1 MSIKRAIQALYPA
14 LHYEMQP
21 DGQFLERNHRT
32 TAAPNTARAAQLIA
46 DGVYGVTG
54 AGDLHWVV
62 EEDDKHQLG
71 SRSGM
76 SVALVGSVTGGS
88 AISWVRFSIRHWFT
102 VSFNAGAPSVG
113 ISARSADSGSAPG
126 VTITLP
132 AGALDTIAAW
142 VIVFD
147 FAGDRV
153 GAFRNG
159 VQQGAW
165 EPVSFS
171 ASENEPATT
180 TPSSYGQRIGSH
192 SWNSDPASGRFS
204 GVLGDIALFNRVL
217 TEAEIA
223 TLNADPFIAP
233 ESSEYAVNP
242 EPPVWNPSETAGGIT
257 LTAADKDA
265 TVSGASS
272 TWYTLFA
279 DPSTAGDKWYAE
291 IEVIG
296 GGHIGGSDSTVTV
309 GVISEPNG
317 NQFNGSNYLGNDS
330 QGWSYGA
337 TGAIRTNGSD
347 DATGPQYDLGQRV
360 MIAVDEAAGRLWF
373 GVDGSWVL
381 SGDPAAGTG
390 AQYDNLPADV
400 LLAASLRQRSSEYG
414 AVRIHTSS
422 ASQAY
427 DPPAGF
433 TPYGDV
439 PVTHHV
445 PGATYIDGAAAARRL
460 VVSDYSDG
468 TRRGVGV
475 SASEDGA
482 FDIALSAGDP
492 VMVLAFEDYGSRH
505 ATETAYSVGEKAFP
519 VDPNG
524 HWYQATAGG
533 TSAAVAPVWP
543 TDGGTVTDGTVTW
556 QDMGTMRQPEARGPF
571 IPVEIEVE
579 A

>member
-1 MSIKRAIQALYPA
+1 MSIKRAIRALYPA

-21 DGQFLERNHRT
+21 DGEYLERVCGAGT
-32 TAAPNTARAAQLIA
+32 TANTSRAAELIA

-54 AGDLHWVV
+54 AGDLHWTV

-71 SRSGM
+71 FRTGM
-76 SVALVGSVTGGS
+76 TVTLVGAVTGGS
-88 AISWVRFSIRHWFT
+88 AISWVRFSTRHWFT

-113 ISARSADSGSAPG
+113 IQARSTDSESTQAA
-126 VTITLP
+126 TITLP
-132 AGALDTIAAW
+132 AGALDTVAAW

-223 TLNADPFIAP
+223 TLNADPFVAP

-257 LTAADKDA
+257 LTAANQDA

-272 TWYTLFA
+272 VWYTLFA
-279 DPSTAGDKWYAE
+279 DPSTSGDKWYAE

-360 MIAVDEAAGRLWF
+360 MIAVDESAGRLWF

-390 AQYDNLPADV
+390 AQYDNLPANV

-422 ASQAY
+422 ASQAD

-445 PGATYIDGAAAARRL
+445 PGATYIDGAAATRRL

-468 TRRGVGV
+468 TRRGLGV
-475 SASEDGA
+475 SASEDGT
-482 FDIALSAGDP
+482 FDIALGAGDP
-492 VMVLAFEDYGSRH
+492 VRDIRQRH
-505 ATETAYSVGEKAFP
+505 R
-519 VDPNG
+519 
-524 HWYQATAGG
+524 
-533 TSAAVAPVWP
+533 
-543 TDGGTVTDGTVTW
+543 
-556 QDMGTMRQPEARGPF
+556 RQR
-571 IPVEIEVE
+571 
-579 A
+579 